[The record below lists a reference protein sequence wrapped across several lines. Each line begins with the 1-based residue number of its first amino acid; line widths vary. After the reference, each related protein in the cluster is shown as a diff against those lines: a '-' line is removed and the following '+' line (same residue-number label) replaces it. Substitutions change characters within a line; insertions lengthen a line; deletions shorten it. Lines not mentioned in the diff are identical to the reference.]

1 MRVAEH
7 GRLPGLERSC
17 WQIDQPGKYDTPVG
31 TGVER
36 FLTKSALV
44 LDESRV
50 VGSGSVHAPKI
61 GYGRRRQ
68 TVRDASSACRASPVD
83 YVVSSLEN
91 ENRVAWR
98 AVSDWAQKENWPTPG
113 GAYVGQLHGP
123 GCM

>member
-83 YVVSSLEN
+83 YVVSSREN

-98 AVSDWAQKENWPTPG
+98 AVSDWAQKEIWPTPG
-113 GAYVGQLHGP
+113 GA
-123 GCM
+123 